1 MSTQSQ
7 RALLLRDS
15 VAEFERR
22 VNALLDYEETYP
34 QATLGELEAEA
45 RRLSRDCF
53 APVLEALL
61 QGRSKEVQVYPGCGC
76 GEVPLYK
83 GQQQRSQETLVGRIT
98 WQRGYYYCETCRRG
112 RYPLDEVL
120 GIGPGQFREGL
131 QEGLCRLG
139 AVLPFVPAAETFTA
153 LTGVSMSPRE
163 AERLTEGRGGTLVA
177 QQAKAQT
184 QALAGQEGANSAAM
198 PQGAGVWA
206 TALDAAKVRF
216 DDGWHDVKAGVV
228 FWAQPRWDQGELV
241 GGEATAQSYIGEVGP
256 MEQAGARL
264 YTEAVGRG
272 INPAEDLIVCLGDG
286 APSNWSQFAVHFP
299 KRVEVLDWYHG
310 VEHLWA
316 AGNGVFGQGTP
327 EAQQWVAGRKE
338 ELWKG
343 EVEKVLAALEQQGTQ
358 PGGQAAE
365 AEVHYFETNRER
377 MRYAEFRAQGY
388 PIGSGTVESACKRV
402 IGGRLKQAGM
412 CWTKA
417 GAQAVLS
424 LRAELL
430 NGRWDMIWPS
440 TRSQLQAA

>member
-22 VNALLDYEETYP
+22 VNALLDYEETCP

-45 RRLSRDCF
+45 RGLSRDCF

-61 QGRSKEVQVYPGCGC
+61 GWRSQEVEAYPGCEC
-76 GEVPLYK
+76 GDVPLYK
-83 GQQQRSQETLVGRIT
+83 GQQQRSQETFVGRIT

-112 RYPLDEVL
+112 RYPLDEAL
-120 GIGPGQFREGL
+120 GIGPGQFSEGL

-139 AVLPFVPAAETFTA
+139 AALPFVPAAETFTA
-153 LTGVSMSPRE
+153 LTGVSISPRE
-163 AERLTEGRGGTLVA
+163 GERLTEGRGGTLAA
-177 QQAKAQT
+177 QQTRVQT
-184 QALAGQEGANSAAM
+184 QALAGLEGTPSTAT
-198 PQGAGVWA
+198 PTGAGVWA
-206 TALDAAKVRF
+206 VALDAAKVRF

-241 GGEATAQSYIGEVGP
+241 GGEATAQSYVGEVGP

-272 INPAEDLIVCLGDG
+272 IKPAEDLVVCLGDG
-286 APSNWSQFAVHFP
+286 APSNWSQFALHFP

-343 EVEKVLAALEQQGTQ
+343 EVEKVLAALEQQGAQ
-358 PGGQAAE
+358 PGGPAAA

-388 PIGSGTVESACKRV
+388 PVGSGTVESACKRV
-402 IGGRLKQAGM
+402 IGARLKQAGM

-424 LRAELL
+424 LRAQLL
-430 NGRWDMIWPS
+430 SGRWETIWPS
-440 TRSQLQAA
+440 TRPQPKAA